1 MCLVCVP
8 LTSRP
13 ACSLLL
19 SWESLSLGAGCGVGW
34 CCPKVEGG
42 AEDSVLLGDPG
53 GGDSGIPSRLT
64 GFQKGVKSDVS
75 TLRPEWPL
83 L

>member
-1 MCLVCVP
+1 MSGVCAFDLQACL
-8 LTSRP
+8 LP
-13 ACSLLL
+13 AALLGKPFPGGRA
-19 SWESLSLGAGCGVGW
+19 WGG
-34 CCPKVEGG
+34 VEGG

>member
-1 MCLVCVP
+1 M
-8 LTSRP
+8 
-13 ACSLLL
+13 
-19 SWESLSLGAGCGVGW
+19 GW